1 MIYTIKRSGAG
12 LLLSAGVWAW
22 SAAPAP
28 REVVFTKVVIDP
40 DFRSEGAAVAD
51 VNRDGQADILAGN
64 LWYQAP
70 DWKPREIAPLRRFDA
85 ATGYSNSFLNFTLD
99 LDRDGWPDQIVFGFP
114 RKEAFW
120 RRNPRGAAVHWKE
133 HPIAPNAMSESPVF
147 ARLSGIGT
155 PVLIFP
161 HDSRSMA
168 WHEPD
173 QDLSRPFQ
181 RHLIGGPE
189 TVGIGAHGLGA
200 GDVNGDG
207 RPDVLTA
214 AGYWE
219 APEDPRRGG
228 WKFVPAQLGPDCA
241 QMIVYDVDGDGLAD
255 VLGSS
260 AHAVGVWWHQQRRG
274 AEGPVFIRH
283 PIDDSFSQ
291 AHALTAADIN
301 GDGLLDVVTG
311 KRFWAHGPG
320 KDVRPGDPCVLH
332 WFELRRDGGKVRW
345 IRHQIDD
352 DSGVGT
358 QFEVVDL
365 NRDGRPDIVVANKKG
380 VFLFRQRTAE

>member
-207 RPDVLTA
+207 RP
-214 AGYWE
+214 AGGWLE
-219 APEDPRRGG
+219 APEDPWGG
-228 WKFVPAQLGPDCA
+228 EWTFHPEFNLASASVPIL
-241 QMIVYDVDGDGLAD
+241 VHDVNGDGLAD
-255 VLGSS
+255 LI
-260 AHAVGVWWHQQRRG
+260 VG
-274 AEGPVFIRH
+274 
-283 PIDDSFSQ
+283 Q
-291 AHALTAADIN
+291 AHDYGLHWWEQGTDKSGARTWTRHDIDTTASQYHDLQLADID
-301 GDGLLDVVTG
+301 GDGEVELVTG
-311 KRFWAHGPG
+311 KRYRAHCGNDPGADDPIGVYYFKIKGGQFEKHVIDYGPASVASGAGIYFWIEDIDGSGTLDIVAPG
-320 KDVRPGDPCVLH
+320 KDGLY
-332 WFELRRDGGKVRW
+332 
-345 IRHQIDD
+345 
-352 DSGVGT
+352 
-358 QFEVVDL
+358 
-365 NRDGRPDIVVANKKG
+365 
-380 VFLFRQRTAE
+380 LFKNLGA